1 MTNRTRWT
9 RLAVLMVLAVPVA
22 LVGTTALA
30 DWELGMTYYKQG
42 KYVEAIAE
50 FEATL
55 ATAPEYDFG
64 YYMVGN
70 CYLKLKKYN
79 DAVVNYKKA
88 IDLEP
93 GKFAYH
99 AALAQAQL
107 ILKRYSDVVATLD
120 RAESLASNA
129 REKQILHRTRGLA
142 LANLKQWQRAIADLK
157 QAQPEKNFSI
167 ALALGGAC
175 RATGDFACSKS
186 AFEKALKLE
195 PDNEAALSQY
205 TSALLESAVREKNDA
220 KAAQDY
226 KRAVEI
232 ARRLVKVNDTPD
244 AHKKLGDALLGAKRY
259 KEAVAEYQQ
268 VLAREPNNCAAMLS
282 IAQALVPLEDWNG
295 TVEWGRKAASCG
307 KNKHLGY
314 NQMAFAYI
322 KMHKWDEAIAAA
334 DKSLAVKPNS
344 TAQQL
349 KQTAIQKKETE
360 LHNKRIAEE
369 EKRQQELLEAE
380 KRRLAEEERKRREWE
395 IRQGI
400 AKGDKSKED
409 GSKKGASGSGGGDGL

>member
-1 MTNRTRWT
+1 MTFRNRWMTT
-9 RLAVLMVLAVPVA
+9 AALLLITVSVA
-22 LVGTTALA
+22 FVGMPALA

-99 AALAQAQL
+99 SALAQSQL
-107 ILKRYSDVVATLD
+107 ILKRYSDVVVTLD
-120 RAESLASNA
+120 RAESLASTD
-129 REKQILHRTRGLA
+129 REKYLLHRTRGLA
-142 LANLKQWQRAIADLK
+142 LANLRQWQRAIADLK
-157 QAQPEKNFSI
+157 QARPDRNFSV

-175 RATGDFACSKS
+175 RATGDFACSKN

-195 PDNEAALSQY
+195 PNNRAALAQY
-205 TSALLESAVREKNDA
+205 TSTLLEVAVREKNKT
-220 KAAQDY
+220 KAAADY

-232 ARRLVKVNDTPD
+232 ARRLVKVKDTPE
-244 AHKKLGDALLGAKRY
+244 ARKKLGDALLGAKRY
-259 KEAVAEYQQ
+259 EEAVAEYRK
-268 VLAREPNNCAAMLS
+268 VLASDPGNCAAMLS
-282 IAQALVPLEDWNG
+282 IAQALVPLEDWEG
-295 TVEWGRKAASCG
+295 TVEWGRKSAQCG
-307 KNKHLGY
+307 KNRHLGY

-334 DKSLAVKPNS
+334 DKSLAVKRNG
-344 TAQQL
+344 TAEQL
-349 KQTAIQKKETE
+349 RQTALQKKEAE
-360 LHNKRIAEE
+360 LHNRRVAEE
-369 EKRQQELLEAE
+369 EARIQRE
-380 KRRLAEEERKRREWE
+380 KEEQARRLAEEERKRREWE

-400 AKGDKSKED
+400 AKKEEGSTGKKD
-409 GSKKGASGSGGGDGL
+409 GGR

>member
-1 MTNRTRWT
+1 MTISNRWPARAALLLT
-9 RLAVLMVLAVPVA
+9 LVAAA
-22 LVGTTALA
+22 LVAIPVMA
-30 DWELGMTYYKQG
+30 DWELGMSYYKKG

-70 CYLKLKKYN
+70 CYMKLRKYN

-93 GKFAYH
+93 GKFNYH

-107 ILKRYSDVVATLD
+107 ILKRFSDVVATLD
-120 RAESLASNA
+120 RAESLASTE
-129 REKQILHRTRGLA
+129 REKYLLHRTRGLA
-142 LANLKQWQRAIADLK
+142 LANLRQWQRAIEDLK
-157 QAQPEKNFSI
+157 KARPEKNF
-167 ALALGGAC
+167 AVAVALGGAC
-175 RATGDFACSKS
+175 RATGEFECSKS
-186 AFEKALKLE
+186 AFEKALKLK
-195 PDNEAALSQY
+195 PDNASALSQY
-205 TSALLESAVREKNDA
+205 AGALLEAAVREKNDA
-220 KAAQDY
+220 RAARDY
-226 KRAVEI
+226 QRAVEI
-232 ARRLVKVNDTPD
+232 ARRLVEVSDTPES
-244 AHKKLGDALLGAKRY
+244 HKKLGDALLGAKRY
-259 KEAVAEYQQ
+259 KEAVAEYQK

-282 IAQALVPLEDWNG
+282 IAQALVPLEDWQG
-295 TVEWGRKAASCG
+295 TVDWGRKAAQCG
-307 KNKHLGY
+307 KNRHLGY

-334 DKSLAVKPNS
+334 EKSLAVKPNG
-344 TAQQL
+344 TAEKL

-369 EKRQQELLEAE
+369 ERRIKAEQEAE
-380 KRRLAEEERKRREWE
+380 ARRRAEEERKRREWE

-400 AKGDKSKED
+400 AAGKKSGEP
-409 GSKKGASGSGGGDGL
+409 GKKNDGGDGGR